1 MKKLCTSL
9 REHATNLVNFE
20 KNKIITLTKKAQI
33 TPICSR
39 MLHLWKKIIKKCL
52 LMIIIIERLLGHC
65 HFTGKNRGAGH
76 NICNLKFN
84 ILNDIPVFFHSG
96 LTVIIILSWKNQ
108 QMSLSDNLNVSGKTQ
123 QSTKLFL
130 FQQKKKL
137 QILIKMVM
145 KVLPVYLT
153 K

>member
-1 MKKLCTSL
+1 
-9 REHATNLVNFE
+9 
-20 KNKIITLTKKAQI
+20 
-33 TPICSR
+33 

-96 LTVIIILSWKNQ
+96 LTVIIILSWKN
-108 QMSLSDNLNVSGKTQ
+108 
-123 QSTKLFL
+123 
-130 FQQKKKL
+130 
-137 QILIKMVM
+137 
-145 KVLPVYLT
+145 
-153 K
+153 